1 MAVTST
7 VLIAGKATVPAVP
20 AQSEEITV
28 GPLRASLA
36 RPPAEFG
43 PGPHS
48 GVLIVHELFGLND
61 DMRRISRRFADSGYV
76 VLVPDLASHGNKAL
90 CLSRIVMDMARG
102 NKGQTLD
109 DIRMARDALAARP
122 DVDESRV
129 AVAGF
134 CMGGGFALMLGATGT
149 VQASAVNYGAV
160 PKDRSELD
168 GVCPVVASFGAKDKV
183 FAGAPKRLEAH
194 LTALGVP
201 HDIKVYDDAGHS
213 FFSWDNAPAWMLK
226 LPSPMSVSYSE
237 AAAEDAWARM
247 LKFFSE
253 HV

>member
-7 VLIAGKATVPAVP
+7 VLIAAKATVPAVP

-43 PGPHS
+43 AGPHP
-48 GVLIVHELFGLND
+48 GVLVVHELFGLND
-61 DMRRISRRFADSGYV
+61 DMRRISRRFADNGYV
-76 VLVPDLASHGNKAL
+76 ALVPDLASHGNKAL
-90 CLSRIVMDMARG
+90 CISRIMADMARG
-102 NKGQTLD
+102 NRGRTLD
-109 DIRMARDALAARP
+109 DIRMARDVLAARP

-134 CMGGGFALMLGATGT
+134 CMGGGFALMLGTTAT
-149 VQASAVNYGAV
+149 VKAASVNYGAV
-160 PKDRSELD
+160 PKDRRELD

-183 FAGAPKRLEAH
+183 FAKAPDRLEAH

-201 HDIKVYDDAGHS
+201 YDSKVYDDAGHS

-226 LPSPMSVSYSE
+226 LPGPMSVGYNE
-237 AAAEDAWARM
+237 AAAEHAWARM
-247 LKFFSE
+247 LTFFSE